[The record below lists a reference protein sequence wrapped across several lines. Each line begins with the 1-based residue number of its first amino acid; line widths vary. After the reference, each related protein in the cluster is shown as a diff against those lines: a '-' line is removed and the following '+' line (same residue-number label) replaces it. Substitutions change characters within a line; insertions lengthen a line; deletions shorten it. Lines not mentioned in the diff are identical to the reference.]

1 MTRDTKTHATP
12 ASRAAAST
20 RNVVQDAWAA
30 PLVMQKASQEAMRF
44 WVLRLQAYA
53 DFAES
58 ASKSQSPTEW
68 WDAYQTWMSGM
79 RSDYKTEAQNFSEM
93 IAQKPDNSDAH
104 P

>member
-1 MTRDTKTHATP
+1 MTRDTKPHAAPT
-12 ASRAAAST
+12 SRAAPSA
-20 RNVVQDAWAA
+20 QDAIRGAWAA

-44 WVLRLQAYA
+44 WVLRLHAYA

-58 ASKSQSPTEW
+58 ASKSQTPTEW

-79 RSDYKTEAQNFSEM
+79 RSDYKNEAQTLSEM
-93 IAQKPDNSDAH
+93 IAQKADNSDAR